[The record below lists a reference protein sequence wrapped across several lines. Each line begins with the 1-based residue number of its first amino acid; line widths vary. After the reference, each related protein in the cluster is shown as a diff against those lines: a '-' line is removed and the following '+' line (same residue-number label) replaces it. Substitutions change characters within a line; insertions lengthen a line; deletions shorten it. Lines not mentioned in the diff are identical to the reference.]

1 MLSYFKVPRTHSF
14 VFMLQLFALL
24 RRMAKP
30 MPFLPPSFIP
40 PIITLFWE
48 TLIAITPSG
57 TQTVVPTPVGRKY
70 LIGSSLLTSFLS
82 ITLTY
87 LLSPVASLAV
97 ATSLISS
104 LLFLLSPSLALGRCF
119 RTWVLITYQFY

>member
-1 MLSYFKVPRTHSF
+1 MISYFKVLRSHSF

-24 RRMAKP
+24 QRIAESI
-30 MPFLPPSFIP
+30 PFLPPLFTSPVIS
-40 PIITLFWE
+40 LFWE
-48 TLIAITPSG
+48 TSITITPSG
-57 TQTVVPTPVGRKY
+57 TQKVVPTPLGRKY

-97 ATSLISS
+97 ATPLISS
-104 LLFLLSPSLALGRCF
+104 LLFPLSLSLALGRCF